1 MRDGVELAADV
12 YRLDGPGPAPALV
25 HRTPYDRLISNFSNI
40 PADVLRLVR
49 SGFAVAIQ
57 DTRGRGGSGGSF
69 TPFAAEADDGADT
82 IAWAAAQPW
91 SNGRVGMFG
100 ASYVGATQWLAA
112 AAAGDAVE
120 AITPVVSSADY
131 HSWLYRGGAFELGFA
146 LLWTYMFLAPPEAI
160 RAGANVGAVLDAADA
175 AGELYGRTPLAGLP
189 ALDAAPWYRDWVER
203 PDYDAGWA
211 AVSAAERYD
220 AITAPALVVAGWH
233 DLFLAGSLASYAG
246 LRAHGSAAARDETR
260 LVVGPWAHGVLG
272 GSFLERSFGV
282 RAAIDGIDIT
292 GMLAGWLGARLGNA
306 EARQPEG
313 KRVLLFVMG
322 PDVWRE
328 EDDWPLPDTAFTPWY
343 LHSRGGANTAVGD
356 GALST
361 EPPGEEPEDAFVY
374 DPRDPV

>member
-12 YRLDGPGPAPALV
+12 YRLDGPGPAPVLV

-91 SNGRVGMFG
+91 SNGRVGMFD

-146 LLWTYMFLAPPEAI
+146 LLWTYMFLAPPEAL
-160 RAGANVGAVLDAADA
+160 RTGADVTPVLDAVD
-175 AGELYGRTPLAGLP
+175 EVDDLYHRTPLTDVPGLEQ
-189 ALDAAPWYRDWVER
+189 APWYADWVAR
-203 PDYDAGWA
+203 
-211 AVSAAERYD
+211 R
-220 AITAPALVVAGWH
+220 
-233 DLFLAGSLASYAG
+233 DL
-246 LRAHGSAAARDETR
+246 
-260 LVVGPWAHGVLG
+260 
-272 GSFLERSFGV
+272 
-282 RAAIDGIDIT
+282 
-292 GMLAGWLGARLGNA
+292 
-306 EARQPEG
+306 
-313 KRVLLFVMG
+313 
-322 PDVWRE
+322 
-328 EDDWPLPDTAFTPWY
+328 
-343 LHSRGGANTAVGD
+343 
-356 GALST
+356 
-361 EPPGEEPEDAFVY
+361 
-374 DPRDPV
+374 